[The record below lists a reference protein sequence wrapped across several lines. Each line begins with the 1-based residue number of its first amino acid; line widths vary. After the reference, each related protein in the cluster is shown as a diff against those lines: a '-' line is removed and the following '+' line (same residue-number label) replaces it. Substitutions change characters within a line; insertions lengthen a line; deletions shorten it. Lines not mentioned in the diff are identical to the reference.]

1 MPGNPN
7 LFSEG
12 YEGIDYVSNM
22 GIMWGNSDIPD
33 SYAARHFG
41 GGHTLIFSGYDW
53 WGANAFNTTLSYA
66 WSGIVGP
73 RSPIIDLTGSMWNG
87 SGTSNIWPNNIFFQ
101 TGNTRIHWDTRRGV
115 GVVTDEVGRF
125 WTVPPDPDFQRLYHT
140 GAPSLRTLYTIP
152 NRVGYREF
160 YNVRPSESGYYDVS
174 ISTSQNVHIL
184 DLISEGPIEGL
195 VTGLYTY
202 NVSGKS
208 AGDIGYTSYTF
219 NPFTSQNAGV
229 VSSILDPSITIPPE
243 ARSIYWNDTPVA
255 TNDGLLNF
263 RYTNYKFDYGST
275 NIHTVS
281 QPYVYLYE
289 DRFHYDGYQVD
300 KNKVPVLT
308 ANTTQV
314 NERLYGPFFYSGIV
328 SGLIPQKK
336 YYVYNT
342 DADAIKIIYNVNALY
357 SNIVSGEY
365 AGTSLRD
372 QIKMGVKL
380 YRVFSDRRESLAT
393 TRYIQSNPEK
403 WASDSFLIK
412 GKITQPALMHYTFW
426 LRPYADNGFLVEVL
440 PDQIGWAIEVQKIT
454 EEFSQS
460 ARSNATFVNS
470 ITEVYANRF
479 TYPNSAMMYNVF
491 NSKYFSEIPTRKYK
505 VRLLKVK
512 VPINYD
518 PIGKTYSGAWNG
530 QFKLA
535 WTDNPAW
542 CFYDIVTS
550 NRFGLGKYINSA
562 LVDKWSLYEISQYCD
577 QLVPDGY
584 GGLEPRFTCN
594 LLMTAREEAY
604 KVLNDMASIFNGL
617 VYYNAGL
624 IFVSQDR
631 PKDPI
636 YTFNSSNVVNGEFRY
651 SNSSK
656 RVRRSVALVRFND
669 EYNNYLP
676 AVEYVEDR
684 NSVLKY
690 GIREVEVTAFGC
702 TKRSQA
708 RRLGK
713 WYLTSENLET
723 ETVNFDVGLD
733 GNFLRPG
740 DIIDLYDEN
749 RKNRVF
755 AGRTLTFNSSE
766 AILDVPYN
774 NSNLFAFTGVVNPI
788 SINFLTPTY
797 NLNFGTYLGD
807 LYITGFPNST
817 SSSGISGINSNFI
830 RRSQIQKLTITD
842 PKNYASQG
850 TGNYTGFLRIT
861 FPSGLNSTDYILP
874 NNTVW
879 TIDYNAAIYSG
890 SNLGLNNRYNIN
902 SQKDQNLLYP
912 GWYLEGYLNDIKPYR
927 IVDVRHKE
935 DSIYSVTALEYTPQK
950 YTDIVTGESLISVP
964 TKIPAPDSPSL
975 SLSILY
981 RDPAGNYGPNGSSP
995 AYTIDKTGVNS
1006 VAYSITPPSNS
1017 GVVSFYNIYRRL
1029 GSNFNTPIQAGDLFD
1044 VQSANLRGQTLVL
1057 PIASISGNTPPFF
1070 TPTGIGTWYIG
1081 LEAVNAYGEK
1091 SPFVSGTITLS
1102 SQAPLATVL
1111 ASGFNIV
1118 GGNNLPDNI

>member
-7 LFSEG
+7 LNSEG
-12 YEGIDYVSNM
+12 YEGIDYVNNM

-33 SYAARHFG
+33 TFAARHFG
-41 GGHTLIFSGYDW
+41 GGHNLNFSGTDW
-53 WGANAFNTTLSYA
+53 WGANNFNTTLSYG
-66 WSGIVGP
+66 WSGIVAP
-73 RSPIIDLTGSMWNG
+73 RSIIIDLTGSMWNG
-87 SGTSNIWPNNIFFQ
+87 SGTLNAWPNNSFFT
-101 TGNTRIHWDTRRGV
+101 TGATRIHYDTRRGA
-115 GVVTDEVGRF
+115 GNPADEVGRF
-125 WTVPPDPDFQRLYHT
+125 WPSGNALNYQRLYHT
-140 GAPSLRTLYTIP
+140 GAPNLRTLFTIP
-152 NRVGYREF
+152 DKVGYREF
-160 YNVRPSESGYYDVS
+160 YNVKPSNLNDIS

-195 VTGLYTY
+195 VTGIYSY
-202 NVSGKS
+202 NISGKS

-219 NPFTSQNAGV
+219 NPFSTQNAGR
-229 VSSILDPSITIPPE
+229 VSSILDPTIIIPPE

-255 TNDGLLNF
+255 TTDGLLNF

-275 NIHTVS
+275 NNHTIS
-281 QPYVYLYE
+281 RPNISLFE

-300 KNKVPVLT
+300 QNRVPVLS
-308 ANTTQV
+308 ALTTNI
-314 NERLYGPFFYSGIV
+314 NERLYGPFFFSGVV

-342 DADAIKIIYNVNALY
+342 DLDAIKITYNINNLF
-357 SNIVSGEY
+357 STIVSGDS
-365 AGTSLRD
+365 AGTVNKD
-372 QIKMGVKL
+372 EIKMGVKL
-380 YRVFSDRRESLAT
+380 YRVFSDRREALAT
-393 TRYIQSNPEK
+393 TKYIQTNPEK

-412 GKITQPALMHYTFW
+412 GKLTSPALMHYTFW
-426 LRPYADNGFLVEVL
+426 VRSYADNGFLVEVL
-440 PDQIGWAIEVQKIT
+440 PDQIGWAVEIQKISA
-454 EEFSQS
+454 ELSQGS
-460 ARSNATFVNS
+460 RSNTTFVNS

-479 TYPNSAMMYNVF
+479 TYPNTAMMYNVF
-491 NSKYFSEIPTRKYK
+491 NSKYFAEIPTRKYK

-518 PIGKTYSGAWNG
+518 PIGKNYSGAWNG

-542 CFYDIVTS
+542 CFYDIITS
-550 NRFGLGKYINSA
+550 NRFGLAKYIDPT

-617 VYYNAGL
+617 VYYSAGQ

-631 PKDPI
+631 PKDAI
-636 YTFNSSNVVNGEFRY
+636 YTFNTSNVVNGEFRY

-669 EYNNYLP
+669 ENNNYLP
-676 AVEYVEDR
+676 AIEYVEDR
-684 NSVLKY
+684 NSILKY
-690 GIREVEVTAFGC
+690 GIREVEVTAFGG

-708 RRLGK
+708 KRLGK

-740 DIIDLYDEN
+740 DIINIYDQN

-755 AGRTLTFNSSE
+755 AGRTLSFNTGE
-766 AILDVPYN
+766 AILDIPFN
-774 NSNLFAFTGVVNPI
+774 AETLFAFTGVVNPI

-797 NLNFGTYLGD
+797 NLNYGTYLGN
-807 LYITGFPNST
+807 LYITGFPDQVT
-817 SSSGISGINSNFI
+817 SSGISGINSDSL
-830 RRSQIQKLTITD
+830 RRSQIQKLTISD
-842 PKNYASQG
+842 PKNYTSQG
-850 TGNYTGFLRIT
+850 TGNYTGFLKIN
-861 FPSGLNSTDYILP
+861 FPSGLDNINYILP
-874 NNTVW
+874 QNTVW
-879 TIDYNAAIYSG
+879 TIDFNAALYSG

-902 SQKDQNLLYP
+902 NPQNLLYP
-912 GWYLEGYLNDIKPYR
+912 GWYLEGYLNDLKAYRVVDIKHR
-927 IVDVRHKE
+927 E
-935 DSIYSVTALEYTPQK
+935 ESIYSITALEYTPQK

-964 TKIPAPDSPSL
+964 TKIPAPLSPSL

-981 RDPAGNYGPNGSSP
+981 RDSSNFYGPAGNPP
-995 AYTIDKTGVNS
+995 AYAIDKTGINS
-1006 VAYSITPPSNS
+1006 IAYAITPPSNS
-1017 GVVSFYNIYRRL
+1017 GVVSYYNVYRKTD
-1029 GSNFNTPIQAGDLFD
+1029 GNFTTPIQVQDLFD
-1044 VQSANLRGQTLVL
+1044 VQNYNLKNQNLIL
-1057 PIASISGNTPPFF
+1057 PVASSSGNIPPFF

-1091 SPFVSGTITLS
+1091 SPFVSGTITLNN
-1102 SQAPLATVL
+1102 QAPLATVL

-1118 GGNNLPDNI
+1118 GGINNL